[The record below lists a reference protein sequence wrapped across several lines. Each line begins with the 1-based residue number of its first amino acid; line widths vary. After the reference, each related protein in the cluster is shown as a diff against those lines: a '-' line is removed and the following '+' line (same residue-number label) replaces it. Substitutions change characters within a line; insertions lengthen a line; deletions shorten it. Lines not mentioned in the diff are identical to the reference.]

1 MDKHKQ
7 GFPPVPILLKISKIK
22 KKNCFHIC
30 THKIIFDVFCKIDKT
45 QKFTSHND
53 NYNSIVTFFY
63 NYWSLVRHADE
74 DG

>member
-1 MDKHKQ
+1 MDNHKQ
-7 GFPPVPILLKISKIK
+7 GLPPVPILQDLK
-22 KKNCFHIC
+22 KKKFHIC
-30 THKIIFDVFCKIDKT
+30 THKIVFDVFCRIDKP

-63 NYWSLVRHADE
+63 NYWSLVKHADE